1 VFVRQVLRKIL
12 GKSTMSKLHLLKSQ
26 LRLLNKTA
34 GFLCLKFF
42 ASREFLSRI
51 YYGFFSP
58 SLGREAKSVLSGRI
72 KFYQQSLDEG
82 GTEFGLRRGLH
93 RLEKGISM
101 VPRRSVFAS
110 LYIEE
115 VVNAFST
122 RYRSKEFQV
131 DAKREQMEWGESVL
145 VNYFQ
150 IVQPGQDVRVDRARA
165 LFEKRNR
172 EEALSLTKKPY
183 AEADRQ
189 GARLG
194 YEELLKLA
202 KFRRSVRWFTGE
214 AVPREVFEKAAM
226 IATQAPSACNRQPF
240 RYRFFDDPQMVK
252 KVAKLPPGV
261 REIADNFASFVV
273 IVGRLE
279 AYFDEKDRHLIY
291 IDSSLAT
298 MLLILGLET
307 LGVSSCCI
315 NWPDSEPEESDMRQ
329 LLKLKD
335 HERAVMC
342 LALGYATSDGM
353 IPYSGKKPPSDL
365 VVYN

>member
-1 VFVRQVLRKIL
+1 MKGQV
-12 GKSTMSKLHLLKSQ
+12 HLLKK
-26 LRLLNKTA
+26 RV
-34 GFLCLKFF
+34 GFLWLKFF
-42 ASREFLSRI
+42 ASNEFLSRI
-51 YYGFFSP
+51 YYGLFST
-58 SLGREAKSVLSGRI
+58 SLGREAKAVLTGRV
-72 KFYQQSLDEG
+72 KFYQQSLEQAG
-82 GTEFGLRRGLH
+82 SEFALRRGLH

-101 VPRRSVFAS
+101 IPRRPVFAS

-115 VVNAFST
+115 VVSAFST
-122 RYRSKEFQV
+122 RYRSEEFHM

-150 IVQPGQDVRVDRARA
+150 IVKSGQDARVDRARA

-172 EEALSLTKKPY
+172 QEALSLSKKPY

-189 GARLG
+189 GARLD
-194 YEELLKLA
+194 YDDLLKLA

-214 AVPREVFEKAAM
+214 AVPREVFEKAVM

-240 RYRFFDDPQMVK
+240 YYRFFDDPEAVK
-252 KVAKLPPGV
+252 KVAELPPGV
-261 REIADNFASFVV
+261 REMADKFASFVV

-329 LLKLKD
+329 RLKLKD

-342 LALGYATSDGM
+342 LALGYAKSDGM